1 MMRTSIVFWGSLGL
15 MALGVWKLFQPSVA
29 GYHADGVAYWSDIVG
44 GALVIALALWSALA
58 PGPGKTLW
66 STLRKAIPTLAV
78 VAIGLYG
85 VIASFV
91 DYYDD
96 IGRVET
102 FAVMSLSMGLLV
114 LGLLVTRS
122 RLTEYLR
129 ETAPTWR
136 PSFSGGG
143 PAKPHHA

>member
-1 MMRTSIVFWGSLGL
+1 M
-15 MALGVWKLFQPSVA
+15 
-29 GYHADGVAYWSDIVG
+29 
-44 GALVIALALWSALA
+44 
-58 PGPGKTLW
+58 
-66 STLRKAIPTLAV
+66 V

-114 LGLLVTRS
+114 LGLLVTRLAAHGVS
-122 RLTEYLR
+122 PRDRTYVAAL
-129 ETAPTWR
+129 
-136 PSFSGGG
+136 SFSGGG
-143 PAKPHHA
+143 QAKPHHA